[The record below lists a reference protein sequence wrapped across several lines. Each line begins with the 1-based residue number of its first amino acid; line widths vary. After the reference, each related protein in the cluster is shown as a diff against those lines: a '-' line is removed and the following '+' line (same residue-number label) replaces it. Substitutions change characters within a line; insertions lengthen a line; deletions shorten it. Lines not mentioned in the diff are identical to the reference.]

1 MEEANTI
8 ATYLGNSG
16 IVGAFGLLI
25 AAIVLLYRRQTKLTE
40 EFHDSMKEL
49 AVQQASSNAT
59 MVEALQK
66 NNEALREVT
75 KAVTSME
82 SIVKRLES

>member
-16 IVGAFGLLI
+16 ILGVFGLLV
-25 AAIVLLYRRQTKLTE
+25 AAIVLLYRRQTSLTE
-40 EFHDSMKEL
+40 EFHNSMKEL
-49 AVQQASSNAT
+49 AIQQAASNAT
-59 MVEALQK
+59 MVDALQR
-66 NNEALREVT
+66 NNEALQEVT

-82 SIVKRLES
+82 TIVKKLEG